1 MKNCVE
7 MEISCLP
14 IIDLYLVL
22 TLYFVLY
29 ISIRHSMKFQK
40 KGRRGRV
47 FKYSV
52 LILKKKIL

>member
-1 MKNCVE
+1 

-22 TLYFVLY
+22 TLYFGLY
-29 ISIRHSMKFQK
+29 IRIRHSMKFQK